1 MSIRKP
7 ASDLHA
13 LIRTRRSVRRFTEQ
27 AVPTELIERII
38 ETAAYAP
45 NAHNRQPWRFIV
57 LTSEESKSTLAESM
71 GADFRQTL
79 LAEGLSL
86 KHANAQV
93 HRSRE
98 RITQAPVAMLVG
110 LDTTTLDQYDDPI
123 RQQGELTMAVQS
135 VAMAGSYLLLA
146 AHAEGLGAVW
156 ICAPLF
162 TPDTVQEVLELPE
175 SWIAQGML
183 LLGYPAKIPPPKS
196 RNPIETVTTFL

>member
-1 MSIRKP
+1 
-7 ASDLHA
+7 
-13 LIRTRRSVRRFTEQ
+13 
-27 AVPTELIERII
+27 
-38 ETAAYAP
+38 
-45 NAHNRQPWRFIV
+45 
-57 LTSEESKSTLAESM
+57 M

-93 HRSRE
+93 RRSRE

-162 TPDTVQEVLELPE
+162 TPETVREILELPK
-175 SWIAQGML
+175 SWIAQGMI
-183 LLGYPAKIPPPKS
+183 LLGYPAKIPPPRL
-196 RNPIETVTTFL
+196 RNPLGNITLYQ